1 MTNKIPV
8 RGVFSGTT
16 ATGLAEF
23 QSGEKIAVSFGG
35 TGATS
40 HTANSLLLGD
50 GTSAIQSSTITLDGT
65 TFATSDSTTITI
77 AEGLIITGDLTVQGT
92 TTSIDSSSINIV
104 DRLVFE
110 GSSAD
115 EHETTMIV
123 TNPTADRTITI
134 PNATGQLVLRD
145 TTDTLTNKTIDAN
158 NNTITNI
165 AVSSLANNFITFG
178 DESSN
183 EFDVTLGTSLS
194 IIGGEGVD
202 TTISGNLLTIA
213 GEDATTS
220 NKGVASFSSDDF
232 AVSSGAVTVKA
243 GGITNTQLAGS
254 IANAKLSNSSITI
267 NGSGVSLGGSVSID
281 TSFTLAADSGS
292 NDSFS
297 TGNTLTFTGGEGV
310 DTTVSDDTITI
321 AGEDATTSNKG
332 VASFS
337 SDNFSVSSGAV
348 TIKDGGVV
356 NAELAGSIANS
367 KLSNSSITIGDESSN
382 TFDINLGDE
391 LSIVGGEGVDT
402 TLTGNLLTV
411 AGEDATTSNKG
422 IASFSSDDFA
432 VSSGAV
438 TVKASGITNTQLAGS
453 IANDKLAG
461 SIANAKLANSSITV
475 SDGSNSTARA
485 LGSTIT
491 FSGTT
496 NEVTVAESSGTITV
510 SLPDDVTIGNDL
522 TITGDLTV
530 SGDTT
535 TVSTTNT
542 VAKDQ
547 LFELGNGR
555 TGSATGDAGIVIER
569 GNDANLFIGY
579 DESADKFTVGTGT
592 FTGASTGNLSIT
604 KGEIVADIDGNN
616 STVTNL
622 PNSAIT
628 NSFITVGDESSNEY
642 DVQLGTSLSIVGG
655 EGVDTTIT
663 GNLLTIAGEE
673 ASTSN
678 KGVASFSSDD
688 FAVSSGAVTVKSS
701 GITNAQLAGSIANDK
716 LAGSIANDKLANSAI
731 TLNGSSVS
739 LGGSATITGSELAT
753 AGDIFSN
760 YNTISSS
767 ADITTASTKNAFLF
781 GEINI
786 SSNAV
791 LDVGGNGTLEIV

>member
-604 KGEIVADIDGNN
+604 KGEIVADIDGSN
-616 STVTNL
+616 STITNV

>member
-1 MTNKIPV
+1 MTDKIPV

-23 QSGEKIAVSFGG
+23 QTGEKIAVSFGG

-40 HTANSLLLGD
+40 HTANALLLGD

-77 AEGLIITGDLTVQGT
+77 AEGLIVTGDLTVQGT
-92 TTSIDSSSINIV
+92 TTSIDSSSINV
-104 DRLVFE
+104 TDRFVFE

-115 EHETTMIV
+115 ANETTLIV
-123 TNPTADRTITI
+123 TNPTADRTVTI
-134 PNATGQLVLRD
+134 PNATGQIVLRD

-165 AVSSLANNFITFG
+165 DVSSLANNFITFG

-202 TTISGNLLTIA
+202 TTISGNLLTVA

-220 NKGVASFSSDDF
+220 NKGIASFSSDDF

-243 GGITNTQLAGS
+243 SGITNAQLAGS
-254 IANAKLSNSSITI
+254 IANAKLANSSITI

-297 TGNTLTFTGGEGV
+297 TGNTLTFSGGEGI
-310 DTTVSDDTITI
+310 DTTVSNDEITI
-321 AGEDATTSNKG
+321 AGEDASTSNKG

-348 TIKDGGVV
+348 TIKDGGVA

-391 LSIVGGEGVDT
+391 LSVVGGEGVDT
-402 TLTGNLLTV
+402 TITGNLLTI

-422 IASFSSDDFA
+422 IASFASADFA

-438 TVKASGITNTQLAGS
+438 TVKASGITNAQ
-453 IANDKLAG
+453 LAG
-461 SIANAKLANSSITV
+461 SIANAKL
-475 SDGSNSTARA
+475 SNSTITVAGDS
-485 LGSTIT
+485 GSTAIDLGDT
-491 FSGTT
+491 LTVSGTA
-496 NEVTVAESSGTITV
+496 NEITTSQSGDTLTI

-530 SGDTT
+530 NGDTT

-555 TGSATGDAGIVIER
+555 TGSATGDSGIVIER
-569 GNDANLFIGY
+569 GNDANAFIGF

-592 FTGASTGNLSIT
+592 FTGSSTGNLTIT
-604 KGEIVADIDGNN
+604 TAEMVANIDGNN

-628 NSFITVGDESSNEY
+628 NSFITFGDESSNEF
-642 DVQLGTSLSIVGG
+642 DVQLGTSLSVVGG
-655 EGVDTTIT
+655 EGIDTTIS
-663 GNLLTIAGEE
+663 GNLMTIAGED
-673 ASTSN
+673 ATTSN

-688 FAVSSGAVTVKSS
+688 FSVSSGEVTVKSA

-716 LAGSIANDKLANSAI
+716 LAGSIANAKLANSAI
-731 TLNGSSVS
+731 TINGSAVS
-739 LGGSATITGSELAT
+739 LGGSITVTGSEISS

-760 YNTISSS
+760 YNTISSN
-767 ADITTASTKNAFLF
+767 ATITTASTKNAFLF
-781 GEINI
+781 GEINV

-791 LDVGGNGTLEIV
+791 LDVDGNGTLEIV